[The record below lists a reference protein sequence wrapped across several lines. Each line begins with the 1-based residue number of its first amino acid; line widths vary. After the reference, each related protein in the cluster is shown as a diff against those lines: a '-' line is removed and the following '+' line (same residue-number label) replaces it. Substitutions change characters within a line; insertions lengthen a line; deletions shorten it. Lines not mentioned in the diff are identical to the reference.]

1 MVSLFAILFSVSGF
15 AVLAWLI
22 SQRRQMVASFG
33 GASPAVALIG
43 FALVTALV
51 PLALPG
57 FGNMIEGAAAAGL
70 LAWALMSS
78 SGQSLISPPDPWLR
92 ASWLAVGALII
103 WCFAVDS
110 LVGFGLY
117 GGSRAMAYAAAAVL
131 LLAIG
136 LMSGR
141 IALDT
146 RALTYLG
153 LFVLSVL
160 TMPTYVAGASAWR
173 PCVTGELEKC
183 SIVGA
188 LYKSFY
194 GSENTIAILASFTLI
209 ACLCSMRRRQ
219 LMLVG
224 SFCLL
229 ILVATGSRTSFLGI
243 GAACAWLAGGILL
256 ERRRRYARVPAS
268 LALAVSLASVGAA
281 TYLIWT
287 ANPST
292 LSNRGR
298 IWIAARE
305 YISDSAITGVGV
317 SKWYFLRDV
326 GDSPQH
332 FFHSGYA
339 AILFSGG
346 FMALTAWAM
355 WSAGL
360 LRAAARDGRA
370 FSAKAPVVL
379 LLVYSLTEVTWNP
392 ISVDGLSWIFVAVM
406 LTDSCVNAGQV
417 APLKTVV
424 ATERP
429 PGRSPRRRISEVH
442 HLNAQRGLRLTT
454 SKGPARSGKS
464 HDC

>member
-1 MVSLFAILFSVSGF
+1 MVGLFAILLSASGF

-22 SQRRQMVASFG
+22 SQRRQMAASFG

-43 FALVTALV
+43 FALVTNLV
-51 PLALPG
+51 PLAVPR
-57 FGNMIEGAAAAGL
+57 FGNMIMGAAAISL

-92 ASWLAVGALII
+92 ASWLAVGVLLI

-131 LLAIG
+131 FLAIG

-141 IALDT
+141 VALDT
-146 RALTYLG
+146 RALTYVG

-160 TMPTYVAGASAWR
+160 TMPTYIAGASVWR
-173 PCVTGELEKC
+173 PCVIGELEKC
-183 SIVGA
+183 SIAGA

-194 GSENTIAILASFTLI
+194 GSENLIAILASFTFV

-219 LMLVG
+219 LVLVG

-229 ILVATGSRTSFLGI
+229 IIVATGSRTSLLGI
-243 GAACAWLAGGILL
+243 GAACAWLGGGILL

-268 LALAVSLASVGAA
+268 LALAMSLASVGAA
-281 TYLIWT
+281 IYLIWT
-287 ANPST
+287 ARPST

-298 IWIAARE
+298 IWIAVRE

-332 FFHSGYA
+332 YFHSSYV

-346 FMALTAWAM
+346 FVALTAWAI
-355 WSAGL
+355 WSMAL
-360 LRAAARDGRA
+360 LRAAVRDGRA

-379 LLVYSLTEVTWNP
+379 LLIYSLTEVMWNP

-406 LTDSCVNAGQV
+406 LTGSSVNARQV
-417 APLKTVV
+417 APLEIAV
-424 ATERP
+424 ATERS
-429 PGRSPRRRISEVH
+429 PGESKQRRISKVH
-442 HLNAQRGLRLTT
+442 HFNAQRGRRLTT
-454 SKGPARSGKS
+454 SKARTIREVS
-464 HDC
+464 